1 MNDRQLEVEVQ
12 EYLFEDDGRIPN
24 NPELPLLVY
33 PGVLSVSGDLPS
45 ECEALFQKNGWGS
58 A

>member
-1 MNDRQLEVEVQ
+1 MNREPQDPRIQRH
-12 EYLFEDDGRIPN
+12 LFEDDGCIPN

-33 PGVLSVSGDLPS
+33 PG
-45 ECEALFQKNGWGS
+45 ALL